1 MFDLNLQYINQ
12 ADREQRI
19 EAGLRR
25 RQLQQ
30 VVDDAAARD
39 RRVSAVAPTPA
50 PRRTVGP
57 VRAFGR

>member
-39 RRVSAVAPTPA
+39 RRSAVAPTPA

>member
-19 EAGLRR
+19 DAGLRR
-25 RQLQQ
+25 RQLLQPA
-30 VVDDAAARD
+30 DDAAARD
-39 RRVSAVAPTPA
+39 RRVSTVTPTPA

>member
-39 RRVSAVAPTPA
+39 RRVSAVAPTPS
-50 PRRTVGP
+50 PRLNVGP
-57 VRAFGR
+57 VRALGR